1 MLANWCSRARQMPTV
16 GRQKTFQNRRARKT
30 CVSSMQN
37 DVFLRHWRSCP
48 EQKHYFCKHPGQ
60 HNSLIK
66 PYQNSIPNP
75 VQAPICFSFLLFL
88 VGGRPWR
95 LSPGRLTSA
104 SVCRCLGPSWPA
116 WPVTVR
122 GSRPGWGP
130 SRAQQ
135 QTRHPQCI
143 YIYIYISA
151 EKGFQTRNKVAA
163 VDVWTGYRLT
173 VTAKVF
179 HTSQVLQ

>member
-1 MLANWCSRARQMPTV
+1 M

-30 CVSSMQN
+30 CVSSTQN
-37 DVFLRHWRSCP
+37 DVFLQWRSCP

-60 HNSLIK
+60 HNSFIK
-66 PYQNSIPNP
+66 PYQNSILNP
-75 VQAPICFSFLLFL
+75 VQPPIFFCCFFLL

-104 SVCRCLGPSWPA
+104 SVWRCLGRSWPA

-135 QTRHPQCI
+135 QTRHRHI
-143 YIYIYISA
+143 YIYIYIY
-151 EKGFQTRNKVAA
+151 FVWPLVASSSHS
-163 VDVWTGYRLT
+163 GSLLT
-173 VTAKVF
+173 VAHANGCCKRAQLSSVSRLPDPRF
-179 HTSQVLQ
+179 PDSQTPRL